1 MNPLMPLT
9 LRIARWFPLLCLGF
23 HGVLLAGL
31 APGDRVQITLRGV
44 GPEEQ
49 TKVNGL
55 YRVRDSG
62 GVRLP
67 LLDQAVPAVGLS
79 PDAFARKAE
88 QGYIAAG
95 IYSRPAIEVET
106 VEGGEQQG
114 EAIVSVGGQV
124 RRAGQT
130 PYRKGMT
137 VIQALDAAGG
147 RNDFGGRNLLLIRM
161 GKQYCLDFKQ
171 LKHKG
176 VVLKPGDSIQVEQK
190 AAVID
195 RWRGNDENVAPLL
208 K

>member
-49 TKVNGL
+49 TKVNGM
-55 YRVRDSG
+55 YRVRESG
-62 GVRLP
+62 GIRLP
-67 LLDQAVPAVGLS
+67 LLDHPVPASGMS
-79 PDAFARKAE
+79 PDDFARKAE
-88 QGYIAAG
+88 KAYIDAG
-95 IYSRPAIEVET
+95 IYARPAIEVEA
-106 VEGGEQQG
+106 VEGGDQQG
-114 EAIVSVGGQV
+114 EAVISVGGQV

-130 PYRKGMT
+130 PYRKNMT

-176 VVLKPGDSIQVEQK
+176 IALEPGDSIQVEQK
-190 AAVID
+190 GAVID
-195 RWRGNDENVAPLL
+195 RWKGNDENVAPLL
-208 K
+208 D